1 MVFLQLLILIYL
13 EQGIENDIKNNSK
26 LDYDLNTTSLISN
39 KDNENIEID
48 DTINTDEL
56 LSQNSQSDHQNIENE
71 ENKVDLKEV
80 HEKTDI
86 ESTEK
91 IVQNINKSNIN

>member
-1 MVFLQLLILIYL
+1 MIYL

-71 ENKVDLKEV
+71 ENKTDLKEV

>member
-1 MVFLQLLILIYL
+1 MIYL

-71 ENKVDLKEV
+71 ENKADLKEV